1 VIQAAANFGATPLRD
16 GSTQATAKF
25 VPFGSDEYAVFA
37 FIETV
42 VLANEAQGNER
53 LSYTQRLMLINPM
66 IQSATTYLVAA
77 EDDAV
82 SRYATDSAPEM
93 SEPKQRRTVSAK
105 ILAQLISR
113 DDSDR
118 AVARRRSAL
127 GSGPLRARRQSE
139 P

>member
-1 VIQAAANFGATPLRD
+1 MVVGGGRPLSSSVIQAAANFGATPLRD
-16 GSTQATAKF
+16 GSTQAIAKF

-66 IQSATTYLVAA
+66 IQSATMYLVAA

-93 SEPKQRRTVSAK
+93 SEPEQRRTVSVKLSYHRNLREGMLK
-105 ILAQLISR
+105 I
-113 DDSDR
+113 
-118 AVARRRSAL
+118 
-127 GSGPLRARRQSE
+127 SE
-139 P
+139 